1 LIPETRIFGSSKI
14 IGSLGAE
21 QLTAIFNSLFV
32 SSCNTKL
39 EGGANE
45 PLYLP
50 AGVNFEFNRLIFRC
64 DYISSALH
72 EIAHWCL
79 AGEERRK
86 LTDYGYWYH
95 SDGRSR
101 AQQKI
106 FEAVEVKPQALEWIF
121 SIAAQHSFHA
131 SADNLLGDVD
141 IGDCFFQSV
150 VEQAHVWCREP
161 MPLRARLFVQALAE
175 FSGIN
180 PLNCSLYKFSEIK
193 SL

>member
-1 LIPETRIFGSSKI
+1 MPDTRIFGSSKI
-14 IGSLGAE
+14 RDSLGAE
-21 QLTAIFNSLFV
+21 QLTEIFNSLFV
-32 SSCNTKL
+32 SSYNTKL

-45 PLYLP
+45 PLYMP
-50 AGVNFEFNRLIFRC
+50 ADINFKFNRLIFRC
-64 DYISSALH
+64 DYASSALH
-72 EIAHWCL
+72 EVAHWCL

-86 LTDYGYWYH
+86 LIDYGYWYH

-101 AQQKI
+101 AQQKM
-106 FEAVEVKPQALEWIF
+106 FETVEIKPQALEWIF

-150 VEQAHVWCREP
+150 VKQAHVWCREP

-180 PLNCSLYKFSEIK
+180 PLNCCLYKFSEIK